1 MKADLKQNSF
11 FSKIVFRK
19 LFSARP
25 TFKFPKLVAVVAGV
39 YVAVVVAFIDVVA
52 GVYVAVV
59 ADSIDVVVVMYFVV
73 VIDDVC
79 LGRP

>member
-1 MKADLKQNSF
+1 MKADLKQKSF

-39 YVAVVVAFIDVVA
+39 YVAVV
-52 GVYVAVV
+52 
-59 ADSIDVVVVMYFVV
+59 ADSIDVVMYFVV

>member
-1 MKADLKQNSF
+1 M
-11 FSKIVFRK
+11 
-19 LFSARP
+19 
-25 TFKFPKLVAVVAGV
+25 

-59 ADSIDVVVVMYFVV
+59 ADSIDVVMYFVV

>member
-1 MKADLKQNSF
+1 MKADLKQKSF

-39 YVAVVVAFIDVVA
+39 YVAVV
-52 GVYVAVV
+52 